1 MAQSTI
7 FMAYIKKQ
15 AFSSLQGIFYE
26 FEVTFMMIGCAMKK
40 KAAAAVLALMVSG
53 SVFAAQPDTAYTE
66 AMQNMIANPQGE
78 YNVDF
83 NMDLQM
89 TKITVANVIDVR
101 NTPFQFKMVTS
112 VNALG
117 KESKNM
123 STIYAEQDG
132 KNLVIYN
139 STQKDGKTT
148 WKKTISALKSEA
160 PLATTFS
167 KDHNVLSGVKS
178 IENIDTN
185 RFKISY
191 DTSGIYKPSMKE
203 DWAKEGLSEEHVE
216 SMVRL
221 FQAIQNSG
229 DVTLTATVDP
239 AAKRVTHIDS
249 TLTSQVNAIFN
260 TFVDSAK
267 GADNTKKFIKTMLD
281 KSEST
286 LTIDYK
292 DLPANADLTAPKDVK
307 DQAVLDKKS
316 K

>member
-1 MAQSTI
+1 
-7 FMAYIKKQ
+7 
-15 AFSSLQGIFYE
+15 
-26 FEVTFMMIGCAMKK
+26 MKK
-40 KAAAAVLALMVSG
+40 RAAAVVLALMVSG
-53 SVFAAQPDTAYTE
+53 TALAAQPETAYTE
-66 AMQNMIANPQGE
+66 AMQNMIGNPQGE

-83 NMDLQM
+83 NMDLRL
-89 TKITVANVIDVR
+89 TNVKVANVVDVR

-112 VNALG
+112 INALG

-139 STQKDGKTT
+139 GTQKDGKTT
-148 WKKTISALKSEA
+148 WKKTISALKSDA

-167 KDHNVLSGVKS
+167 KDHNVLSGVKA

-185 RFKISY
+185 QFKISY
-191 DTSGIYKPSMKE
+191 DTAGIYKPSMKDE
-203 DWAKEGLSEEHVE
+203 WAKQGLSAEHVE
-216 SMVRL
+216 NMARL
-221 FQAIQNSG
+221 FQAIQQAG

-239 AAKRVTHIDS
+239 SAKRVTHMES
-249 TLTSQVNAIFN
+249 TLTRQVNAIFN
-260 TFVDSAK
+260 TFVDTAK
-267 GADNTKKFIKTMLD
+267 GADSTKNFIKSMLD